1 MISILAKI
9 FSFAFVII
17 IYMFIIKIIQMIYRD
32 IEVMSRHKNGD
43 KVSKTYLKLINL
55 RSEFSFDVFES
66 YPITKDTV
74 IGRDKRCHIRIDD
87 PFMSSR
93 HAEIIV
99 REGVHYLNDL
109 ESTNGT
115 FLNGDKVTGD
125 PIEILNGDKIEIGQ
139 VTFIFVTET
148 EDEHNE

>member
-32 IEVMSRHKNGD
+32 IEVMSRHKSGN
-43 KVSKTYLKLINL
+43 KISKTYLKLINL
-55 RSEFSFDVFES
+55 RSEFSFDVSES
-66 YPITKDTV
+66 YPIIKDTA

-93 HAEIIV
+93 HAEIII

-115 FLNGDKVTGD
+115 FLNGERVSGD
-125 PIEILNGDKIEIGQ
+125 PIEMLNGDKIQIGQ
-139 VTFIFVTET
+139 VTFIFVTEV
-148 EDEHNE
+148 EEGQNE